1 MNKKRYSGYIAGGV
15 IVLLGIFVMLT
26 YNKLVKAEEK
36 TKLQW
41 NEVNN
46 VYQRRLDLIPNL
58 VNVVKGEADFEKT
71 TLEKIAQARTT
82 ASSAITTSGEP
93 TAENINTINNA
104 QNELATATN
113 RFIAVIE
120 NYPALNGTEAFR
132 GLQTQLEGT
141 ERRVKFARKDFN
153 EAVAAYN
160 SSVRSFPT
168 SLVAGLF
175 GFKTKSSFQSDTGAD
190 KAVEIQF

>member
-1 MNKKRYSGYIAGGV
+1 MNKKRYSGYIAGGI
-15 IVLLGIFVMLT
+15 IVLLGLLVIVT

-36 TKLQW
+36 VKLQW

-58 VNVVKGEADFEKT
+58 INVVKGQADFEKE
-71 TLEKIAQARTT
+71 TLVKIAEARAN
-82 ASSAITTSGEP
+82 ASAAITTTGEP
-93 TAENINTINNA
+93 TAENISATDKT

-120 NYPALNGTEAFR
+120 NYPALKGTEAFR

-153 EAVAAYN
+153 EAVQSYN
-160 SSVRSFPT
+160 SSVRAFPT
-168 SLVAGLF
+168 NLVAGIF
-175 GFKTKSSFQSDTGAD
+175 GFETKTGFQSDAGAD
-190 KAVEIQF
+190 KAVEIKF